1 MTPDRE
7 RAAVEALRAVIA
19 AVPSHERTVHA
30 IARAVIAA
38 GWVPQSEVAE
48 RVTCA
53 LTPHADPEEYAR
65 IYNEGYDAA
74 YAQELAGDPSA
85 ADEWLEAHDR
95 TTRRSAADTVLAE
108 ARRLAD
114 EHHVASTE
122 HGRIMALG
130 ERLAAAVLR
139 KMRDEAR
146 DA

>member
-1 MTPDRE
+1 MTDCPWCPPGCRSCVGDRE
-7 RAAVEALRAVIA
+7 HAAAAGGEVARKFNVSVILTQPPHPYSSNPRLDVIA
-19 AVPSHERTVHA
+19 QTTDEVYDIVARRYPSGVVMGIWDKGP
-30 IARAVIAA
+30 IATA
-38 GWVPQSEVAE
+38 
-48 RVTCA
+48 
-53 LTPHADPEEYAR
+53 
-65 IYNEGYDAA
+65 
-74 YAQELAGDPSA
+74 
-85 ADEWLEAHDR
+85 
-95 TTRRSAADTVLAE
+95 TTRALAADTVLAE